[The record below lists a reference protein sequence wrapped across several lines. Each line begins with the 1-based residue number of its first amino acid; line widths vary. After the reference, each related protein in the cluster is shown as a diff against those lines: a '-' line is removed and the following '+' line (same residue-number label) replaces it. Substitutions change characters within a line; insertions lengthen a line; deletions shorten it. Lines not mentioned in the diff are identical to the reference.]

1 MIPTENLT
9 WIIAAAVAAVVI
21 VVVATVIVVRR
32 RRAIASRR
40 RDELEAGA
48 PTTEA
53 PEREADETGWFE
65 VDQVA
70 EEMEAIIAEALAAVK
85 REEEAL

>member
-53 PEREADETGWFE
+53 PEREADETL
-65 VDQVA
+65 A
-70 EEMEAIIAEALAAVK
+70 PTPEEPGEGRAPAAV
-85 REEEAL
+85 AGA